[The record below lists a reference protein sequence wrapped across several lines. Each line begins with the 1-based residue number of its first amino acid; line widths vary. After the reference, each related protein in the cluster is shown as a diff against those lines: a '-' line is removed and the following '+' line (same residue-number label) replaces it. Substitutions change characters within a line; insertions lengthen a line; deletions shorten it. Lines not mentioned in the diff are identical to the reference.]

1 MTTWQGLKE
10 AFVIIVLPVVA
21 VSLFGLGIS
30 THSSSSPATYSITGI
45 ASSKAPSADGLTIL
59 PSAFDESIAALAMG
73 NKRIPLL
80 IDHGRNIASVIGVV
94 TKIWIENNEL
104 YFSAR
109 VVENNSTRWV
119 IDKLL
124 TGELTSVSIGFDIVD
139 MEGIQ
144 ATEVNLLEISIVWL
158 GKDPQARITEV
169 MYE

>member
-1 MTTWQGLKE
+1 MTTWQGLTNILGPI
-10 AFVIIVLPVVA
+10 ACL
-21 VSLFGLGIS
+21 LGIVACLGLLS
-30 THSSSSPATYSITGI
+30 LATDPSPAAYSITGI
-45 ASSKAPSADGLTIL
+45 ASSKAPSADGLPIL
-59 PSAFDESIAALAMG
+59 PSAFDKSIAALAIG
-73 NKRIPLL
+73 TKRIPLL
-80 IDHGRNIASVIGVV
+80 IDHGRDIVSVIGVV

-139 MEGIQ
+139 MEGIRV
-144 ATEVNLLEISIVWL
+144 TEINLLEISIVWL
-158 GKDPQARITEV
+158 GKDPQARITKV